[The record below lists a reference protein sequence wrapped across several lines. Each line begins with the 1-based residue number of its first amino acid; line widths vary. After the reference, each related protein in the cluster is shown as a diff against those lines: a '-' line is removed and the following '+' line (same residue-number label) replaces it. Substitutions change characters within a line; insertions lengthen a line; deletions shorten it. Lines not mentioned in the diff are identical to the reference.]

1 VGLRAA
7 GLDTEVE
14 EKFFV
19 STVIEHRSFSLQSDI
34 TLIELPQFITK
45 IYNTNK
51 NSLQGKRTKNETK
64 TT

>member
-34 TLIELPQFITK
+34 TLIELPQFIIK

-51 NSLQGKRTKNETK
+51 NSLQGKRTTNETK